1 MTFQRDRASVEL
13 ALINYN
19 QKYKGGINQM
29 ASIKDEAMAFTPTQT
44 KNISELPSVS
54 IDFEIK
60 DGEGTDKVGS
70 VFKYKYI
77 EVNGEE
83 YRIPGVVLAQVKD
96 ILSENKNMK
105 SFKVKRTGEG
115 KTGTRYTVVPLS

>member
-1 MTFQRDRASVEL
+1 MTFARDRASVEQ
-13 ALINYN
+13 ALYNYN
-19 QKYKGGINQM
+19 QKYKGGEYKM
-29 ASIKDEAMAFTPTQT
+29 GSIKDEAMAFTPKQT
-44 KNISELPSVS
+44 KNISELPQVS

-60 DGEGTDKVGS
+60 EGEGIDKEGTP
-70 VFKYKYI
+70 FKYKFI
-77 EVNGEE
+77 EINGEE
-83 YRIPGVVLAQVKD
+83 YRIPGVVIAQVKD